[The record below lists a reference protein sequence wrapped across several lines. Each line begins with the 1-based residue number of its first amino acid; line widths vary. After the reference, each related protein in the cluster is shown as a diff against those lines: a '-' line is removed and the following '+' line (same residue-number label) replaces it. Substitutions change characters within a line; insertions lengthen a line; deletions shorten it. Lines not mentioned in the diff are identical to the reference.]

1 MYYVPDGTEMCGY
14 YECKECGNRFLALQ
28 TGPQLVCPYC
38 GEEPDMEVGPDEEMP
53 VAAESAKLIQ
63 VVKGA
68 EEVERMDTLLSL
80 AVTGGD
86 YAWIW
91 KKGVSVKNKIFHTQD
106 LCLRTNLRCA
116 KAAQEWRFS

>member
-1 MYYVPDGTEMCGY
+1 M
-14 YECKECGNRFLALQ
+14 ALQ

-86 YAWIW
+86 YAWIY
-91 KKGVSVKNKIFHTQD
+91 GTYCVRNGPCIPP
-106 LCLRTNLRCA
+106 LRIIR
-116 KAAQEWRFS
+116 